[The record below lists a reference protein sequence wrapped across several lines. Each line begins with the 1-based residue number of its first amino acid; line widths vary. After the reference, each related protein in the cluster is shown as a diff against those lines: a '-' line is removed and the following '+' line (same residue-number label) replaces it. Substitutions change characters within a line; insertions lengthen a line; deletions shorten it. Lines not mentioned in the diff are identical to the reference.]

1 MMTFKALLATKP
13 GKAISTGV
21 IDVNEH
27 DLMSGDVTIAV
38 DYSTVNY
45 KAGHQESNMKAF
57 IVDRYGSADRVR
69 ASEVPDPEMRE
80 DDVLI
85 EIHAAGVNPLDS
97 KIRDGEFKLLLP
109 YRLPLILGNEL
120 AGVVIR
126 VGSRVRRFKPGDEV
140 YARPDK
146 NRIGTFAEFIAV
158 SEDDLAIKP
167 KSLTMEEAASIP
179 MVGLTAWQALIEKAK
194 LKKGQKV
201 LIQAG
206 SGGVGTFAIQLA
218 KHVGAIVATTTST
231 ANVELVKRLGADIVI
246 DYKKDRFEEVLR
258 DCDVVLNSPDGE
270 TLKKSLRVFKPGGK
284 LISISGPPDPE
295 FARYLGLSRIL
306 KLVMRLLSF
315 RIRRQAKRHQ
325 VNYSFLFMRASGD
338 QLRQISSLI
347 ETGAVRPV
355 LDRVFP
361 FESTN
366 EALAYVETGR
376 AKGKVVVRVR

>member
-1 MMTFKALLATKP
+1 
-13 GKAISTGV
+13 
-21 IDVNEH
+21 
-27 DLMSGDVTIAV
+27 
-38 DYSTVNY
+38 
-45 KAGHQESNMKAF
+45 MKAF

-69 ASEVPDPEMRE
+69 ASEVPDPETRE

-97 KIRDGEFKLLLP
+97 KIRDGEFKLFLP

-158 SEDDLAIKP
+158 SEEDLAIKP

-179 MVGLTAWQALIEKAK
+179 LVGLTAWQALIEKAQ

-201 LIQAG
+201 LIHAG

-218 KHVGAIVATTTST
+218 KNVGATVATTTST
-231 ANVELVKRLGADIVI
+231 ANIDLVRRLGADIVI
-246 DYKKDRFEEVLR
+246 DYKKDSFEEILR
-258 DCDVVLNSPDGE
+258 DYDVVLNSLDE
-270 TLKKSLRVFKPGGK
+270 KTLTKSLRVLKPGGN

-295 FARYLGLSRIL
+295 FARHLGLSRIVE
-306 KLVMRLLSF
+306 LVMRLLSF

-338 QLRQISSLI
+338 QLRQIGSLV
-347 ETGAVRPV
+347 ETGAIHPV
-355 LDRVFP
+355 LDRVFS
-361 FESTN
+361 FESTK
-366 EALAYVETGR
+366 EAMAYVEKGR
-376 AKGKVVVRVR
+376 AKGKVVVKVR